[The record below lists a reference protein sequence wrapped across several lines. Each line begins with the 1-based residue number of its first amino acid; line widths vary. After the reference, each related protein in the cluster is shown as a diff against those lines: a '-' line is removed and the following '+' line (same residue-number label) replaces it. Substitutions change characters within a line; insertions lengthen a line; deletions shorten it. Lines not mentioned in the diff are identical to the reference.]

1 MGLKK
6 LGIALLP
13 FTFPG
18 GTDLTM
24 VAADHQRCSVCT
36 PYGWGFYSGRYLDG
50 SPLRFTGGP

>member
-13 FTFPG
+13 FAFPG

-24 VAADHQRCSVCT
+24 VAADHLAFAPGDTLTAYIASLPEEHNQST
-36 PYGWGFYSGRYLDG
+36 I
-50 SPLRFTGGP
+50 T